1 MTPYLS
7 DLLAE
12 MNGADLVACGILALI
27 ALWAVLWI
35 LVTWAPVAWAWA
47 RSALARWHSRQARR
61 ASLPQEFPPKDD
73 AVAWVGPL
81 LVILPL
87 VALVVAIMRCQ
98 GVGR

>member
-7 DLLAE
+7 GILAE
-12 MNGADLVACGILALI
+12 MNGADLVACGILTLI
-27 ALWAVLWI
+27 ALWLALWA
-35 LVTWAPVAWAWA
+35 LVAWA
-47 RSALARWHSRQARR
+47 RSALARWHSRQVRR

>member
-12 MNGADLVACGILALI
+12 MNGADLVACGIIGII
-27 ALWAVLWI
+27 ALWAALWA
-35 LVTWAPVAWAWA
+35 LLTWAPIVTRWILP
-47 RSALARWHSRQARR
+47 RLARWHAWQIRR
-61 ASLPQEFPPKDD
+61 ANEPQEYPPSHDTL
-73 AVAWVGPL
+73 AWLLPL

-87 VALVVAIMRCQ
+87 VALVVAIIRCN

>member
-1 MTPYLS
+1 MTAYLS

-12 MNGADLVACGILALI
+12 MNGADLVACGILALLALWL
-27 ALWAVLWI
+27 ALWA

-47 RSALARWHSRQARR
+47 RSALARWHSRQVRR

-73 AVAWVGPL
+73 AVAWVGPI

>member
-7 DLLAE
+7 DLLTE
-12 MNGADLVACGILALI
+12 MNGADLVVCGILALI
-27 ALWAVLWI
+27 ALWVALWV
-35 LVTWAPVAWAWA
+35 LVTWAPIAWNWA
-47 RSALARWHSRQARR
+47 LSALARWHARQVRR

-73 AVAWVGPL
+73 AIAWFGPL

-98 GVGR
+98 GVGE

>member
-1 MTPYLS
+1 MSAYPS
-7 DLLAE
+7 GLLAE

-61 ASLPQEFPPKDD
+61 ANEPVRWEDRK
-73 AVAWVGPL
+73 
-81 LVILPL
+81 
-87 VALVVAIMRCQ
+87 
-98 GVGR
+98 